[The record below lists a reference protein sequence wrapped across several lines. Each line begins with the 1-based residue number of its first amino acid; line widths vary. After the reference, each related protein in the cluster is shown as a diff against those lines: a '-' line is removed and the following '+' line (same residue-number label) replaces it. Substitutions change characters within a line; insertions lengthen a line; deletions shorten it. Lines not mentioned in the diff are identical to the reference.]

1 MNEKSS
7 AKVLYKTYI
16 RILSSGDFIDSFI
29 NLITLIVLNTV
40 TTLKPELPPAER
52 SATTI
57 STIEIITKKL
67 SKMLKE
73 SYKNPFIPTA
83 INFKIISTRKKYENI
98 IFKLLSVSVN
108 ETELL

>member
-40 TTLKPELPPAER
+40 TKLKPELPVVI
-52 SATTI
+52 SATII

-83 INFKIISTRKKYENI
+83 INFKIISIRKKYENI
-98 IFKLLSVSVN
+98 IFMLLSVSVN